1 MELRDLEGSVEIR
14 TWEQQLTA
22 RDTSKLRER
31 KKDREG

>member
-14 TWEQQLTA
+14 TWEKQLTP